1 MPQPILRLAV
11 VKYALELDRRRTIRT
26 EALAGE
32 ARDEMGL
39 VMGESAIESDAN
51 RRNLL
56 LLIALRWLAV
66 AGQVVAIAAVHVWL
80 GVALPLAEMG
90 LVILFLIGLNLI
102 GLFRA
107 MGETPISDTE
117 LCVELL
123 LDVAAL
129 TIQLYLSGGATNP
142 FISLYLLQVILAA
155 VLLAPA
161 ATWIIV
167 AVTSACFIWLTRY
180 FRPIDFGGQG
190 HGHSHGQGHDALHDG
205 GSFFDLHLQGMFL
218 CFLLASML
226 VALFVTR
233 INANL
238 RSRDAHLAELRQRAA
253 EEAHIV
259 RMGLLASGAAHELGT
274 PLSTLAV
281 ILNDWRHMPQFHDNA
296 ELHGEIEEMQ
306 AALGR
311 CKSIVSH
318 ILLAAGEAR
327 GEDARR
333 APLAVF
339 IDDIVERWEDSRHP
353 LSVDYRNET
362 GADFDIV
369 CDSVIEQVLVNILD
383 NALEASP
390 GWIGIAAE
398 QSDADLVMRVS
409 DAGPGFSEV
418 ALAQFGKPYQ
428 SDKDEPGRGL
438 GLFLAVNVLRK
449 LGGTIGAANRP
460 EGGARVELR
469 LPLAALAVG
478 ATDGA

>member
-1 MPQPILRLAV
+1 
-11 VKYALELDRRRTIRT
+11 
-26 EALAGE
+26 
-32 ARDEMGL
+32 MGL
-39 VMGESAIESDAN
+39 VMGESTIESDAN

-66 AGQVVAIAAVHVWL
+66 AGQVGAIAVVHVWL

-90 LVILFLIGLNLI
+90 LVILFLVGLNLI
-102 GLFRA
+102 GLYRIIGQA
-107 MGETPISDTE
+107 AISDTE

-155 VLLAPA
+155 VLLAPL

-167 AVTSACFIWLTRY
+167 AVTSACFIWLTRF
-180 FRPIDFGGQG
+180 FRPIDFRG
-190 HGHSHGQGHDALHDG
+190 HGLGLDGAHEGGHGA

-218 CFLLASML
+218 CFLLASVL

-281 ILNDWRHMPQFHDNA
+281 ILNDWQHMPRFRDDP
-296 ELHGEIEEMQ
+296 ELGGEIEEMQ

-318 ILLAAGEAR
+318 ILIASGEAR

-333 APLAVF
+333 APLAAF
-339 IDDIVERWEDSRHP
+339 LDDMVQRWHDSRRPAALEYH
-353 LSVDYRNET
+353 NET
-362 GADFDIV
+362 CADVTIV
-369 CDSVIEQVLVNILD
+369 CDSVIEQVLFNILD

-390 GWIGIAAE
+390 DWVAIAAE
-398 QSDADLVMRVS
+398 QSGSELVVRVS
-409 DAGPGFSEV
+409 DAGPGFSEG
-418 ALAQFGKPYQ
+418 ALNQFGKPYQ
-428 SDKDEPGRGL
+428 TTKSEPGKSEPGRGL

-449 LGGTIGAANRP
+449 LDGAIGAKNRP
-460 EGGARVELR
+460 EGGALVEVR
-469 LPLAALAVG
+469 LPLSALAVG
-478 ATDGA
+478 AHDGA